1 MNLDRFSYTLHRPGV
16 DWEAMRERLE
26 EKADRREQERKDSE
40 QDMVCPICS
49 EYFNADAPGALVAL
63 GGPVDVIRCP
73 KCMKR
78 ERKA

>member
-1 MNLDRFSYTLHRPGV
+1 MNLDRFNYTLHRPGV

-40 QDMVCPICS
+40 LVCPICC
-49 EYFNADAPGALVAL
+49 EHFDADTPGALVVL